1 MTQAT
6 IVGSGWDFDVERGP
20 DWLFVRP
27 RRLYGGEGN
36 MPGDAGSAAN
46 FAEQV
51 WTLLEQQFTHRL
63 VLDLSEIDHLNSE
76 LVGQLVWLH
85 KRIHTHDGLMRV
97 CGLTDVHEDVLH
109 ACRLGG
115 HFPRYHSRE
124 DAVMGHARPRQPR

>member
-1 MTQAT
+1 MAQAT
-6 IVGSGWDFDVERGP
+6 IVGSGWDFEVDRGP

-27 RRLYGGEGN
+27 RRLSEVDGN
-36 MPGDAGSAAN
+36 LPGSAAN

-63 VLDLSEIDHLNSE
+63 VLEFSEIDRLNSE
-76 LVGQLVWLH
+76 LIGQLVWLH

-97 CGLTDVHEDVLH
+97 CGLTEAHEDVLH

-115 HFPRYHSRE
+115 HFPRYETRE
-124 DAVMGHARPRQPR
+124 DAVMGHAHPRQPR